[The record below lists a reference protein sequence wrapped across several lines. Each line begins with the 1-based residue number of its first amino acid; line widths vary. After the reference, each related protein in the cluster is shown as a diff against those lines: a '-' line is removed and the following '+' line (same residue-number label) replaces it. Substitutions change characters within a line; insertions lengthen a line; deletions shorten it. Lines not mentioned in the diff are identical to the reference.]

1 MVSALRAVL
10 VALAVAATLPMIDTY
25 GILATNALCAVL
37 VWISFMYVFVSKKE
51 KKEDFTDNDIFL
63 DLDSGLCYTI
73 KYGEQMRAW
82 IDVGYSTA
90 EDH

>member
-1 MVSALRAVL
+1 MEFLQRMHCVRYLSGFL
-10 VALAVAATLPMIDTY
+10 
-25 GILATNALCAVL
+25 LCMC
-37 VWISFMYVFVSKKE
+37 SFQKK
-51 KKEDFTDNDIFL
+51 KKKDDFTDNDIFL